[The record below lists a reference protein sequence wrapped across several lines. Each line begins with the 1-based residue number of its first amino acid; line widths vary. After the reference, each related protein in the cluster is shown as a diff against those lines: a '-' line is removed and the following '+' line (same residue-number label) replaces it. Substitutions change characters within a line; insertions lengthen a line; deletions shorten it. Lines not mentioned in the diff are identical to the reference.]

1 MKPMRA
7 LTIEGWHSEAKAA
20 ELLGISLETLRRMRR
35 LKSGPKW
42 VRHGRRV
49 LYRDGS
55 EHEYLLGLQA
65 KAEAASGPRR
75 HGRPRLSA

>member
-42 VRHGRRV
+42 VRHGRRI

-65 KAEAASGPRR
+65 RADAAGALRGR
-75 HGRPRLSA
+75 GRPRSA

>member
-7 LTIEGWHSEAKAA
+7 LTIEGWHSEAKTA

-49 LYRDGS
+49 LYRDSS
-55 EHEYLLGLQA
+55 EHEYLLELQA
-65 KAEAASGPRR
+65 RAEAASEPR
-75 HGRPRLSA
+75 GRRLRR